1 LRISVCPGSFDPI
14 TRGHVNVVKRAAKL
28 FDKIIVLVSD
38 NVVKTPKFTLEERVE
53 MTRLSLRECDN
64 VEVKVLKGLLA
75 SYAKEEGACAIIRGL
90 RAVSDF
96 DYEFQMALANKNLN
110 PDIET
115 VFLTASS
122 GRMFISS
129 SLVKQIA
136 KLGGD
141 ITGFVPECV
150 AEKIKQR
157 LLGSL

>member
-1 LRISVCPGSFDPI
+1 MRISVCPGSFDPI